1 MWYAKDKKQVKYNQL
16 YEPKKFGAGT
26 GYTWIELVDGSRRKM
41 TKEERKELAAK
52 RSSEV
57 NKGNTNSSKINHLMT
72 DTLKRRLVQDEA
84 KRANK
89 VIEALLTKAEDGD
102 VHAIKEVL
110 DRSDGKVMQES
121 KISGDLDQPL
131 MIQVVTGIDDND

>member
-1 MWYAKDKKQVKYNQL
+1 
-16 YEPKKFGAGT
+16 
-26 GYTWIELVDGSRRKM
+26 
-41 TKEERKELAAK
+41 
-52 RSSEV
+52 
-57 NKGNTNSSKINHLMT
+57 MT

-84 KRANK
+84 HRANK

>member
-1 MWYAKDKKQVKYNQL
+1 
-16 YEPKKFGAGT
+16 
-26 GYTWIELVDGSRRKM
+26 M

-57 NKGNTNSSKINHLMT
+57 NKGNEHSSKINRLLGE
-72 DTLKRRLVQDEA
+72 TLKRRLIQEEA
-84 KRANK
+84 HRANK
-89 VIEALLTKAEDGD
+89 VIEALLVKAEDGD

>member
-1 MWYAKDKKQVKYNQL
+1 M
-16 YEPKKFGAGT
+16 E
-26 GYTWIELVDGSRRKM
+26 
-41 TKEERKELAAK
+41 KEERKELAAK

-57 NKGNTNSSKINHLMT
+57 NKGNTNSSKINRLLGN
-72 DTLKRRLVQDEA
+72 TLKRKLVQDEA

>member
-1 MWYAKDKKQVKYNQL
+1 
-16 YEPKKFGAGT
+16 
-26 GYTWIELVDGSRRKM
+26 M

-84 KRANK
+84 HRANK